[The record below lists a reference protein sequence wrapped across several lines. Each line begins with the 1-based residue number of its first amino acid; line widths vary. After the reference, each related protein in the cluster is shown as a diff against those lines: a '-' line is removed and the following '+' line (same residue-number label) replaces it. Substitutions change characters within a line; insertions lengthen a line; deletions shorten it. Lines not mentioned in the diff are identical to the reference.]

1 MMPSFCPSQTWD
13 AATPPQIHPRAC
25 ATPTRLGRRA
35 DNRPHLAEVVDV
47 SIDGA
52 WLIGDQRA
60 QVRIDSAR
68 STRRSTLDR
77 LEIDDSCSARR
88 RMVVTSSRGVTLRRP
103 LPFGGCTR
111 CRRSQAVSG
120 FCWNC
125 RPECPDPAQAPSE
138 ELSPGRR
145 TRRELRNVQLEH
157 TRRHVGNCR
166 GGVEGHVRAPIRE
179 LTHGSREKPGGRNES
194 TPE

>member
-88 RMVVTSSRGVTLRRP
+88 RMVVTPPPGVTFRRP
-103 LPFGGCTR
+103 LQFNGYPR
-111 CRRSQAVSG
+111 CRRFQRLSG
-120 FCWNC
+120 SCRNC
-125 RPECPDPAQAPSE
+125 LPECPDPAQASSE

-145 TRRELRNVQLEH
+145 TTRELRNVQLEH
-157 TRRHVGNCR
+157 TRRHVRNCPGGRR
-166 GGVEGHVRAPIRE
+166 GPCHAPIQE
-179 LTHGSREKPGGRNES
+179 LRHGLRKKPGGRDES